1 MEQLDAPFAAG
12 LLAWVQ
18 CGPSYQPRLSD
29 GQMKI
34 SVLLG
39 KHAAGWRSSRQ
50 HPWLRVPARS
60 TSVCVSDVPAGA
72 ELSGGGHF
80 CMLILERE
88 FLGKRWAVASS
99 DERRRYDVAA
109 THDPFLFHLAA
120 EASARRRRERQLA
133 PSYVE
138 SLAHLASVHVRE
150 RYLQKRPA
158 VLQRPPVFLAPHAQA
173 RVRAHIQTH
182 LGEKLPLADLA
193 AVAGVST
200 SHFAKAFHQSIGET
214 PHRFL
219 MRQRLEYARELL
231 CANRGAMPL
240 SEAAF
245 QTGFS
250 SQSHFTRCFRAW
262 YGLTPGEFLHQE
274 RPRST
279 RT

>member
-1 MEQLDAPFAAG
+1 MELLAAPFAAG
-12 LLAWVQ
+12 SLSWAP
-18 CGPSYQPRLSD
+18 CGPSYRPRLSD

-39 KHAAGWRSSRQ
+39 RHAAGWRASRQ
-50 HPWLRVPARS
+50 HSWLRVPARS

-72 ELSGGGHF
+72 ELTGDGHF
-80 CMLILERE
+80 CMLVLERE
-88 FLGKRWAVASS
+88 YLGKRWAAASTE
-99 DERRRYDVAA
+99 ERRRYDVPA

-120 EASARRRRERQLA
+120 EASARLRREQGLA

-138 SLAHLASVHVRE
+138 SVAHLASVHVRE

-158 VLQRPPVFLAPHAQA
+158 APERPPVSLAPHVEA
-173 RVRAHIQTH
+173 RVRAHIQAH
-182 LGEKLPLADLA
+182 LGGKLPLAELA
-193 AVAGVST
+193 AVAEVST
-200 SHFAKAFHQSIGET
+200 SHFAKAFHRSVGET

-219 MRQRLEYARELL
+219 VRRRLEHARELL
-231 CANRGAMPL
+231 RASRGTVSLA
-240 SEAAF
+240 EAAF
-245 QTGFS
+245 QAGFG

-274 RPRST
+274 RLEST